1 VLVPAGRLVL
11 NVPGPTPPIF
21 DILARGLARHVKPEV
36 AGFVH
41 QVFSL
46 HEATE
51 LKDLLSGA
59 GFVDV
64 AIRAG
69 DEKLHLPAPE
79 EFLWQYVHSTPLVA
93 AAAELTAN
101 VRAEFARDVV
111 IEWEPF
117 VERDALI
124 LPLRIVTATARA
136 M

>member
-1 VLVPAGRLVL
+1 M
-11 NVPGPTPPIF
+11 
-21 DILARGLARHVKPEV
+21 KPEV